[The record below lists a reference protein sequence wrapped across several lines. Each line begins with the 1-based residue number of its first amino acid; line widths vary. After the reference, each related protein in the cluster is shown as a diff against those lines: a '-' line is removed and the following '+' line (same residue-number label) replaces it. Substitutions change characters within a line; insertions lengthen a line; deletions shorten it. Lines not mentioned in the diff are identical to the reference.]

1 MEIRMVVFVAFI
13 SASAVINAAIMWGV
27 YKAFAGLTSK
37 VTETVSEFEKSSE
50 TRLWIAS
57 LQVAAKQAATV
68 TEATK
73 LKMAELEPVLGRAQ
87 ENYRGTLVEVDSRVE
102 EAAEEITKSAQKL
115 RDVVAKPAFSVL
127 AFAAGLSKVLEPT
140 TEADE

>member
-1 MEIRMVVFVAFI
+1 MVVFVAFI
-13 SASAVINAAIMWGV
+13 FASAVINAAIIWLA

-50 TRLWIAS
+50 TRLWIDS
-57 LQVAAKQAATV
+57 LQVAAKQAAMV

-87 ENYRGTLVEVDSRVE
+87 ENYRDTLVEVDSRLE

-115 RDVVAKPAFSVL
+115 RDVVAKPAFSVV
-127 AFAAGLSKVLEPT
+127 AFAAGLAKVLDPT
-140 TEADE
+140 IEADE

>member
-1 MEIRMVVFVAFI
+1 MVIFLFFVFVTV
-13 SASAVINAAIMWGV
+13 ASNTLLIWLV

-50 TRLWIAS
+50 TRLWIDS
-57 LQVAAKQAATV
+57 LQVAAKQAAMV
-68 TEATK
+68 TEVTK

-87 ENYRGTLVEVDSRVE
+87 ENYRGTLVEVDSRLE

-115 RDVVAKPAFSVL
+115 RDVVAKPAFSVV
-127 AFAAGLSKVLEPT
+127 AFAAGLAKVFEPT
-140 TEADE
+140 AETDE